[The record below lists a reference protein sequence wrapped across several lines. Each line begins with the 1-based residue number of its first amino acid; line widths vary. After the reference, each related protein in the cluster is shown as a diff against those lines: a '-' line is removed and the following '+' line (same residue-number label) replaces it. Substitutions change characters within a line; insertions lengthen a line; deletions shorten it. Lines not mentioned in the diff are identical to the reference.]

1 MRTLFK
7 KPNPRHLISYFMLL
21 LLIIMSAPLALCQ
34 QTISRTNE
42 KVITESAKQTVSDYA
57 KYMELLAQE
66 VDKDLIALYKAE
78 LLKSVQRDSV
88 NVFNDLIPI
97 ADRPKTLR
105 ENIDRL
111 TTYLD
116 DISSRYFEGV
126 KLVYTNFVTSKVFID
141 EKRNRLFVKVTADR
155 SIDGTY
161 TYKDEKKPNKAT
173 EKIDFY
179 VQAEIKSSG
188 VPESKI
194 YSIFLNEN
202 NEQMFKQIKVV
213 EKTAPIVVSNVRK
226 DSTYRRAMEHTL
238 AWNGGEIFERLRLD
252 IYKDVA
258 GKPVLVRSVDS
269 SFVNDNKIKFEI
281 DKKVKPG
288 KRNRYYF
295 QLTKLSSEEQPIKSE
310 NFYIRR
316 KMPLILQVGVPLI
329 VVGGVTYLLLNPKEE
344 AKDPQLPDV
353 PDPG

>member
-1 MRTLFK
+1 MRINPVKYLFA
-7 KPNPRHLISYFMLL
+7 LVAGMAAVITV
-21 LLIIMSAPLALCQ
+21 SAQ

-42 KVITESAKQTVSDYA
+42 KVIIESAKQTVSDYA

-116 DISSRYFEGV
+116 DISSRYLEGV
-126 KLVYTNFVTSKVFID
+126 KLVYTNFTSSKVFID
-141 EKRNRLFVKVTADR
+141 EQRNRLFVKVTADR
-155 SIDGTY
+155 GIDGMY
-161 TYKDEKKPNKAT
+161 TYKDEKKPNKSD

-179 VQAEIKSSG
+179 VQVQIKASG

-194 YSIFLNEN
+194 YSIFLNDN
-202 NEQMFKQIKVV
+202 NEQTFKPIKVV
-213 EKTAPIVVSNVRK
+213 EKTAPILFNNITK
-226 DSTYRRAMEHTL
+226 DSTYRRAMEHTVS
-238 AWNGGEIFERLRLD
+238 WTGGEIFERLRLD
-252 IYKDVA
+252 LYKDVA
-258 GKPVLVRSVDS
+258 GKPVLVRAIDT
-269 SFVNDNKIKFEI
+269 SFVNDNKIKFEV

-288 KRNRYYF
+288 KRNRYFF
-295 QLTKLSSEEQPIKSE
+295 QLTKLSSEEQPIASE
-310 NFYIRR
+310 TFYVRR
-316 KMPLILQVGVPLI
+316 KMPIVLQVGVPLI

-344 AKDPQLPDV
+344 AKDPVLADFPN
-353 PDPG
+353 PE

>member
-1 MRTLFK
+1 MKTPKTTIIVR
-7 KPNPRHLISYFMLL
+7 SLL
-21 LLIIMSAPLALCQ
+21 CIMAMVIFPLSAYCQ

-97 ADRPKTLR
+97 ADRPKTLQ

-116 DISSRYFEGV
+116 DISSRYLEGV
-126 KLVYTNFVTSKVFID
+126 KLVYTSFTSSKVFVD
-141 EKRNRLFVKVTADR
+141 QKRNRLFVKVTADR
-155 SIDGTY
+155 SIDGMY
-161 TYKDEKKPNKAT
+161 HYKDEKKPNKAT

-179 VQAEIKSSG
+179 VQVQIRSTG

-194 YSIFLNEN
+194 YSIFLYED
-202 NEQMFKQIKVV
+202 NEQTFTPIKVV
-213 EKTAPIVVSNVRK
+213 EKTAPIVITSVRR
-226 DSTYRRAMEHTL
+226 DTTYRRIVEHQL
-238 AWNGGEIFERLRLD
+238 AWSGGEIFERLRLD
-252 IYKDVA
+252 LYKQSD
-258 GKPVLVRSVDS
+258 GKAVLVRALDT
-269 SFVNDNKIKFEI
+269 SFVNDNNISFQV
-281 DKKVKPG
+281 DRKVKPG
-288 KRNRYYF
+288 KRNKYF
-295 QLTKLSSEEQPIKSE
+295 LQITKLSSEEQPIASQS
-310 NFYIRR
+310 FYIKR
-316 KMPLILQVGVPLI
+316 KMPLILQVGVPLV

-344 AKDPQLPDV
+344 AKDPPLPDV
-353 PDPG
+353 PDPQ

>member
-1 MRTLFK
+1 MSTDNKGMNKRGLK
-7 KPNPRHLISYFMLL
+7 SYFMLL
-21 LLIIMSAPLALCQ
+21 LFSVVTASAALCQ

-42 KVITESAKQTVSDYA
+42 KVIIESAKQTVSDYA

-97 ADRPKTLR
+97 ADRPKTLQ

-116 DISSRYFEGV
+116 DISSRYLEGV
-126 KLVYTNFVTSKVFID
+126 KLVYTNFVASKVFID

-155 SIDGTY
+155 SIDGIY
-161 TYKDEKKPNKAT
+161 HYKDEKKPNKAT

-179 VQAEIKSSG
+179 VQVEIKSTG

-194 YSIFLNEN
+194 YSIFINEN
-202 NEQMFKQIKVV
+202 NEQSFKQIKVV
-213 EKTAPIVVSNVRK
+213 EKTAPIVIANVRK

-252 IYKDVA
+252 LYKDVG
-258 GKPVLVRSVDS
+258 GKPVLVRTVDS

-295 QLTKLSSEEQPIKSE
+295 QLTKLSSEEQPIKSD
-310 NFYIRR
+310 NFFIRR
-316 KMPLILQVGVPLI
+316 KMPIVLQIGVPLI

-344 AKDPQLPDV
+344 AKDPTLPEV

>member
-1 MRTLFK
+1 MRINPVKYLFA
-7 KPNPRHLISYFMLL
+7 LVAGMAAVITV
-21 LLIIMSAPLALCQ
+21 SAQ

-42 KVITESAKQTVSDYA
+42 KVIIESAKQTVSDYA

-116 DISSRYFEGV
+116 DISSRYLEGV
-126 KLVYTNFVTSKVFID
+126 KLVYTNFTSSKVFID
-141 EKRNRLFVKVTADR
+141 EQRNRLFVKVTADR
-155 SIDGTY
+155 GIDGMY
-161 TYKDEKKPNKAT
+161 TYKDEKKPNKSD

-179 VQAEIKSSG
+179 VQVQIKASG

-194 YSIFLNEN
+194 YSIFLNDN
-202 NEQMFKQIKVV
+202 NEQTFKPIKVV
-213 EKTAPIVVSNVRK
+213 EKTAPILFNNITK
-226 DSTYRRAMEHTL
+226 DSTYRRAMEHTVS
-238 AWNGGEIFERLRLD
+238 WTGGEIFERLRLD
-252 IYKDVA
+252 LYKDVA
-258 GKPVLVRSVDS
+258 GKPVLVRAIDT
-269 SFVNDNKIKFEI
+269 SFVNDNKIKFEV

-288 KRNRYYF
+288 KRNKYFF
-295 QLTKLSSEEQPIKSE
+295 QLTKLSSEEQPIASE
-310 NFYIRR
+310 TFYVRR
-316 KMPLILQVGVPLI
+316 KMPIVLQVGVPLI

-344 AKDPQLPDV
+344 AKDPVLADFPN
-353 PDPG
+353 PE

>member
-1 MRTLFK
+1 MRINPVKYLFA
-7 KPNPRHLISYFMLL
+7 LVAGMAAVITV
-21 LLIIMSAPLALCQ
+21 SAQ

-42 KVITESAKQTVSDYA
+42 KVIIESAKQTVSDYA

-116 DISSRYFEGV
+116 DISSRYLEGV
-126 KLVYTNFVTSKVFID
+126 KLVYTNFTSSKVFID
-141 EKRNRLFVKVTADR
+141 EQRNRLFVKVTADR
-155 SIDGTY
+155 GIDGMY
-161 TYKDEKKPNKAT
+161 TYKDEKKPNKSD

-179 VQAEIKSSG
+179 VQVQIKASG

-194 YSIFLNEN
+194 YSIFLNDN
-202 NEQMFKQIKVV
+202 NEQTFKPIKVV
-213 EKTAPIVVSNVRK
+213 EKTAPILFNNITK
-226 DSTYRRAMEHTL
+226 DSTYRRAMEHTVS
-238 AWNGGEIFERLRLD
+238 WTGGEIFERLRLD
-252 IYKDVA
+252 LYKDVA
-258 GKPVLVRSVDS
+258 GKPVLVRAIDT
-269 SFVNDNKIKFEI
+269 SFVNDNKIKFEV

-288 KRNRYYF
+288 KRNKYFF
-295 QLTKLSSEEQPIKSE
+295 QLTKLSSEEQPIASE
-310 NFYIRR
+310 TFYVRR
-316 KMPLILQVGVPLI
+316 KMPIVLQVGVPLI

-344 AKDPQLPDV
+344 AKDPVLPEV

>member
-1 MRTLFK
+1 MSNRIQQAGNPSRRQMKVALGIILLTLTS
-7 KPNPRHLISYFMLL
+7 ITGV
-21 LLIIMSAPLALCQ
+21 CQ

-42 KVITESAKQTVSDYA
+42 KVIIESAKQTVSDYT

-88 NVFNDLIPI
+88 NVFNDLIPV

-116 DISSRYFEGV
+116 DINTRYLEGV
-126 KLVYTNFVTSKVFID
+126 KLVYTNFTTSKVFID

-155 SIDGTY
+155 SIDGIY
-161 TYKDEKKPNKAT
+161 YYKDEKKPNKAD

-179 VQAEIKSSG
+179 VQVQIRASG

-194 YSIFLNEN
+194 YSIFLYEP
-202 NEQMFKQIKVV
+202 NEQTFVPIKVV
-213 EKTAPIVVSNVRK
+213 EKTAPIIITNVQ
-226 DSTYRRAMEHTL
+226 
-238 AWNGGEIFERLRLD
+238 I
-252 IYKDVA
+252 
-258 GKPVLVRSVDS
+258 
-269 SFVNDNKIKFEI
+269 
-281 DKKVKPG
+281 
-288 KRNRYYF
+288 
-295 QLTKLSSEEQPIKSE
+295 
-310 NFYIRR
+310 
-316 KMPLILQVGVPLI
+316 GVPLI

-344 AKDPQLPDV
+344 AKDPVLPEV

>member
-1 MRTLFK
+1 MNRLKLT
-7 KPNPRHLISYFMLL
+7 ISNL
-21 LLIIMSAPLALCQ
+21 LALAALMIFPSMAYCQ

-42 KVITESAKQTVSDYA
+42 KVIIESAKQTVSDYA

-78 LLKSVQRDSV
+78 LKKSVQRDSV

-97 ADRPKTLR
+97 ADRPKTLQ

-116 DISSRYFEGV
+116 DISTRYIEGV
-126 KLVYTNFVTSKVFID
+126 KLVYTNFTASKVFID
-141 EKRNRLFVKVTADR
+141 QKRNRLFVKVTADR

-161 TYKDEKKPNKAT
+161 YYKDEKKPNKAT

-179 VQAEIKSSG
+179 VQVQIRSTG

-202 NEQMFKQIKVV
+202 NENSFTPIKVV
-213 EKTAPIVVSNVRK
+213 EKTAPIVITSVRQ
-226 DSTYRRAMEHTL
+226 DTTYRRLVDHSL
-238 AWNGGEIFERLRLD
+238 GWSGGEIFERLRLD
-252 IYKDVA
+252 LYKQSE
-258 GKPVLVRSVDS
+258 GKAVLVRSLDT
-269 SFVNDNKIKFEI
+269 SFVNDNNIRFQI

-288 KRNRYYF
+288 KRNKYF
-295 QLTKLSSEEQPIKSE
+295 FQITKLSSEEQPIASP
-310 NFYIRR
+310 NFFIKR

-329 VVGGVTYLLLNPKEE
+329 VVGGVTYLLLNPKEA
-344 AKDPQLPDV
+344 AKDPPLPDV
-353 PDPG
+353 PNPE

>member
-1 MRTLFK
+1 MNFRRITYSLPF
-7 KPNPRHLISYFMLL
+7 LL
-21 LLIIMSAPLALCQ
+21 LSISISGLCQ

-42 KVITESAKQTVSDYA
+42 KVIIESAKQTVSDYT

-116 DISSRYFEGV
+116 DISTRYLEGV
-126 KLVYTNFVTSKVFID
+126 KLVYTNLSASKVFID

-155 SIDGTY
+155 SIDGMY
-161 TYKDEKKPNKAT
+161 YYKDEKKPNKAD

-179 VQAEIKSSG
+179 VQVQIRASG

-194 YSIFLNEN
+194 YSIFLYEP
-202 NEQMFKQIKVV
+202 NEQTFQPIKVV
-213 EKTAPIVVSNVRK
+213 EKTAPIVIANVTA
-226 DSTYRRAMEHTL
+226 DTTYRRAMEHTL
-238 AWNGGEIFERLRLD
+238 AWSGGEIFERLRLD
-252 IYKDVA
+252 LYRETS
-258 GKPVLVRSVDS
+258 GQPELVRAIDT
-269 SFVNDNKIKFEI
+269 SFVNDNSIEFAV
-281 DKKVKPG
+281 DRKVKPG
-288 KRNRYYF
+288 KRNKYF
-295 QLTKLSSEEQPIKSE
+295 YQITKLSSEEQPIKSE
-310 NFYIRR
+310 PFYFRR
-316 KMPLILQVGVPLI
+316 KTSILLQIGVPLI

-344 AKDPQLPDV
+344 AKDPILPMV
-353 PDPG
+353 NKPG

>member
-1 MRTLFK
+1 MKINPVKYLFA
-7 KPNPRHLISYFMLL
+7 LVAGMAAVITV
-21 LLIIMSAPLALCQ
+21 SAQ

-42 KVITESAKQTVSDYA
+42 KVIIESAKQTVSDYA

-116 DISSRYFEGV
+116 DISSRYLEGV
-126 KLVYTNFVTSKVFID
+126 KLVYTNFTSSKVFID
-141 EKRNRLFVKVTADR
+141 EQRNRLFVKVTADR
-155 SIDGTY
+155 GIDGMY
-161 TYKDEKKPNKAT
+161 TYKDEKKPNKSD

-179 VQAEIKSSG
+179 VQVQIKASG

-194 YSIFLNEN
+194 YSIFLNDN
-202 NEQMFKQIKVV
+202 NEQTFKPIKVV
-213 EKTAPIVVSNVRK
+213 EKTAPILFNNITK
-226 DSTYRRAMEHTL
+226 DSTYRRAMEHTVS
-238 AWNGGEIFERLRLD
+238 WTGGEIFERLRLD
-252 IYKDVA
+252 LYKDVA
-258 GKPVLVRSVDS
+258 GKPVLVRAIDT
-269 SFVNDNKIKFEI
+269 SFVNDNKIKFEV

-288 KRNRYYF
+288 KRNKYFF
-295 QLTKLSSEEQPIKSE
+295 QLTKLSSEEQPIASE
-310 NFYIRR
+310 TFYVRR
-316 KMPLILQVGVPLI
+316 KMPIVLQIGVPLI

-344 AKDPQLPDV
+344 AKDPVLADFPN
-353 PDPG
+353 PE